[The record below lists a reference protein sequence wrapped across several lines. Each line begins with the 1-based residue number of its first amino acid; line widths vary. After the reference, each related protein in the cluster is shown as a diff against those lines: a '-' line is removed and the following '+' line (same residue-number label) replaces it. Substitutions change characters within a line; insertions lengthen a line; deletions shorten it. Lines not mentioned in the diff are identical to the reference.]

1 MPARRQIIS
10 SLTAFIIGSAGCTTR
25 LGNSDSTATSTHTD
39 SGEVYA
45 DCTEVGSWQM
55 ARRSDGTPP
64 IRSSV
69 YEPDFGWTSTEWL
82 VTTNSEREALSYST
96 SADGIKSTKQYIEKT
111 NLSKHTILIWQ
122 FDYDECVT
130 FEPRRISWSM
140 GKANGYN
147 IQMRFEDVER
157 DSECDLANPEFVQA
171 SVLRI
176 PNRITKINSFGWS
189 TFKNSKCSE

>member
-1 MPARRQIIS
+1 
-10 SLTAFIIGSAGCTTR
+10 
-25 LGNSDSTATSTHTD
+25 
-39 SGEVYA
+39 
-45 DCTEVGSWQM
+45 
-55 ARRSDGTPP
+55 
-64 IRSSV
+64 V

-82 VTTNSEREALSYST
+82 VTTNSEREALTYST
-96 SADGIKSTKQYIEKT
+96 SADGIKSTKQYIEHT
-111 NLSKHTILIWQ
+111 NLSKHTVMIWQ

-140 GKANGYN
+140 GKANGYD